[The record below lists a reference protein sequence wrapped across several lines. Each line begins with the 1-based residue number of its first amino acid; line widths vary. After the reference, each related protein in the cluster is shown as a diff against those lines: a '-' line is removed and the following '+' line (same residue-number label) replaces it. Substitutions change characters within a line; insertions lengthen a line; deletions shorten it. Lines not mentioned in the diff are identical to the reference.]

1 MNSKEIHYYKSDKK
15 SDYNFE
21 IIKSN
26 FLDSIDETSKNVIS
40 NVTKRFPKD
49 SDDNVLESVF
59 SFISKIFGIMSSSN
73 YIVCIERN
81 DDNFRAILI
90 LYSIISQK
98 FMVQD
103 KIDISDCP
111 SMIALCGDSWI
122 VVNPEYPIDVIT
134 RKLRYIYLNE
144 IDKCSICLEDIN
156 DNTPNIACG
165 HLFHRKCLLQH
176 FLNQESKYSC
186 PLCRKKLD
194 IQIKND
200 EIISIRSKD
209 NTKILKLQVDI

>member
-1 MNSKEIHYYKSDKK
+1 MNSKEIHYYLSDLKSE
-15 SDYNFE
+15 YNFE
-21 IIKSN
+21 KIKN
-26 FLDSIDETSKNVIS
+26 VFLESINESKNVIS

-81 DDNFRAILI
+81 DENFRAILI

-176 FLNQESKYSC
+176 FQNQESEYSC

-200 EIISIRSKD
+200 EIISIRPKN
-209 NTKILKLQVDI
+209 NTKILKLQVPD

>member
-1 MNSKEIHYYKSDKK
+1 MNSKEIHYYLSDFKSE
-15 SDYNFE
+15 YNFDK
-21 IIKSN
+21 IKN
-26 FLDSIDETSKNVIS
+26 AFLESINESKNVIS

-59 SFISKIFGIMSSSN
+59 SFISKIFGIMSSSK

-156 DNTPNIACG
+156 DNTPNIECG

-176 FLNQESKYSC
+176 FLNQENEYSC
-186 PLCRKKLD
+186 PLCRNKLD

-200 EIISIRSKD
+200 EIISIRPKN

>member
-1 MNSKEIHYYKSDKK
+1 MNSKEIHYYLSDNK
-15 SDYNFE
+15 SDYDFND
-21 IIKSN
+21 IKTK
-26 FLDSIDETSKNVIS
+26 FLESVNESKNVIS

-59 SFISKIFGIMSSSN
+59 SFITIIYSIIN
-73 YIVCIERN
+73 ANENIVCIERT

-90 LYSIISQK
+90 MYSIISQK
-98 FMVQD
+98 FMMND
-103 KIDISDCP
+103 KIDVSDCP
-111 SMIALCGDSWI
+111 SMIALCKDNWI
-122 VVNPEYPIDVIT
+122 ITNPEYPIDVVI

-144 IDKCSICLEDIN
+144 LDKCSICLDEIN
-156 DNTPNIACG
+156 NNTPNIECG
-165 HLFHRKCLLQH
+165 HIFHRKCLKEH
-176 FLNQESKYSC
+176 FKSQDNEYSC

-200 EIISIRSKD
+200 EIISIRSKN